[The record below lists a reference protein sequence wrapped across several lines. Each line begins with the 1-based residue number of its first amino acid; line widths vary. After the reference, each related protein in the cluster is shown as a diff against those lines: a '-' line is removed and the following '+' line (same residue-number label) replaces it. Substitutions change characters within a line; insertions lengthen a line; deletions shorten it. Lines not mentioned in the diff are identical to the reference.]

1 MKGRIVDYFCSWHRW
16 VRKKETVRKS
26 EAAGPSVLLSPCI
39 ENLVRKISLQ
49 TWKLGGCSSWAHC
62 PLQSSQEKW
71 AMCVK
76 RIQNYIHL
84 ALSRIDLKKIMGDC
98 NQILHSF
105 KVHPSYVCGSETK
118 VDDNSQNMFILW
130 LRIAMGAEK
139 WDEHYVGSEYFGKLN
154 GISYIL
160 LLMQS
165 AVHLSQNT
173 LCLAHLLEAIL
184 FFSSLINSHSS
195 WETSHEEHLFYD
207 ICKSSPLSLWKN
219 SSCSLVYVYGL

>member
-154 GISYIL
+154 GISYNFT
-160 LLMQS
+160 S
-165 AVHLSQNT
+165 NAVSCSPFSKYLVPGTPFGSNSF
-173 LCLAHLLEAIL
+173 L
-184 FFSSLINSHSS
+184 FIPDKFSLILGNQP
-195 WETSHEEHLFYD
+195 WRTSF
-207 ICKSSPLSLWKN
+207 LWYLQEFSTEFMKEQ
-219 SSCSLVYVYGL
+219 